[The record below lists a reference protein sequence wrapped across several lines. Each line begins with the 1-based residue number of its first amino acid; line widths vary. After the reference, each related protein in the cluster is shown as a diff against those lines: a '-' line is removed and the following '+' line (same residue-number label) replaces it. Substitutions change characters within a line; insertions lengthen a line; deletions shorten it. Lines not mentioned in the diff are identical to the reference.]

1 MRVREFA
8 LCMFVSTCACVR
20 ARVCVCVCVRVGV
33 SVCVLVHDFQKHT
46 CVCVCICTLYTY
58 VTYVCI
64 YADGKLAVLRLSLTN
79 SQNVVQLT
87 TQTRYFYI
95 DAPGKT
101 RRPVATAWTCNYIC
115 SCLPTFLCCAC
126 VHPIED
132 PLCRPLRQTC
142 TGTLVCMYVCMRVV
156 YVTHFM
162 YYMLFCMSV

>member
-1 MRVREFA
+1 MHV
-8 LCMFVSTCACVR
+8 CVHV
-20 ARVCVCVCVRVGV
+20 RVCARAGVCVCVRVGV
-33 SVCVLVHDFQKHT
+33 SVCVCVLVHEFPEAYMH
-46 CVCVCICTLYTY
+46 VCVCICTLYTH

-115 SCLPTFLCCAC
+115 SCCPHFCVVRAYIQLRIRYVGPLGRHALVHLC
-126 VHPIED
+126 
-132 PLCRPLRQTC
+132 
-142 TGTLVCMYVCMRVV
+142 VCMYVCM
-156 YVTHFM
+156 YVCVLCMSHIFM